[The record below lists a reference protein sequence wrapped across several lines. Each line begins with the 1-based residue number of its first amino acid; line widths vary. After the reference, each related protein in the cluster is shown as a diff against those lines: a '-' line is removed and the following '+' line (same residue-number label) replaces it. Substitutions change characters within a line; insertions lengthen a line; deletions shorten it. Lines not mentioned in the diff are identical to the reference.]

1 MVEFLIDFK
10 SGWQEAAE
18 ARRQAAAQLIQ
29 LREREWM
36 LAQGLAEYAESVA
49 LLVRETDEHAQ
60 RLARRGT
67 VSVRDYGARLDAA
80 QPRRLT
86 DRGSEYV
93 QFFKGKTSVA
103 ASAPPPGGN
112 GPRPAGMALLPAP
125 RSEADQV
132 RDFQEGLVKL
142 QAAIQRNK
150 GLRAKLDAIQ
160 NMGAW
165 SAVWGAL
172 SGGNDRDLAE
182 MLSEYGAS
190 LETTQSAAAGP
201 GAHRQDQCAAQPWR
215 ACRADRI
222 DRGER
227 GRVDA
232 DGNAAYMVMQT
243 SRNRSRDLIEAA
255 DGYERCWQEVRS
267 LRDALDAQD
276 VQLGRQDGALDGLQE
291 QVRQIERG
299 MQAAE
304 QAARPRK
311 SGQARLCVA

>member
-1 MVEFLIDFK
+1 MF
-10 SGWQEAAE
+10 S
-18 ARRQAAAQLIQ
+18 
-29 LREREWM
+29 
-36 LAQGLAEYAESVA
+36 
-49 LLVRETDEHAQ
+49 
-60 RLARRGT
+60 
-67 VSVRDYGARLDAA
+67 
-80 QPRRLT
+80 
-86 DRGSEYV
+86 
-93 QFFKGKTSVA
+93 FFKGKTSVA

-125 RSEADQV
+125 RSEADQI

-190 LETTQSAAAGP
+190 LETTQSVVQLLAQVHTVKTNVLRSFH
-201 GAHRQDQCAAQPWR
+201 GALVEQIESIVANVGAL
-215 ACRADRI
+215 
-222 DRGER
+222 
-227 GRVDA
+227 DA
-232 DGNAAYMVMQT
+232 DGNAAYMVMQDFKEQIE
-243 SRNRSRDLIEAA
+243 DLIEAA
-255 DGYERCWQEVRS
+255 DSYERCWQEVRS

-304 QAARPRK
+304 QGREAAEIRTGETLRGLNEALAGL
-311 SGQARLCVA
+311 SARVERDSGAAVARHALLQSGLEQRLDAVEQRLHARGGWLAALRGQAIALAAVGLGCAALFLNR